1 VDRRCEPRTSTYQSV
16 RLIVL
21 GRNAISFPANLIQ
34 LSGHGLRLVVPEGV
48 AVNSLVRVEA
58 ADWIAFGEVCYSVPE
73 MSHFAVGLELDQA
86 IIDLRDLDDL
96 KLSPV
101 DTDYVASR

>member
-1 VDRRCEPRTSTYQSV
+1 
-16 RLIVL
+16 
-21 GRNAISFPANLIQ
+21 
-34 LSGHGLRLVVPEGV
+34 
-48 AVNSLVRVEA
+48 
-58 ADWIAFGEVCYSVPE
+58 